1 VDGRQRA
8 QENMS
13 KAAKEYEARV
23 CDKQAGVG
31 YNVNGVQFDGFDEA
45 TGHLVDA
52 KQFADSWTKLIEKRI

>member
-1 VDGRQRA
+1 
-8 QENMS
+8 MS